1 MKYLFIS
8 DITFPDLFS
17 VFIGGENFKFICFV
31 IFYFDTET
39 QILKKIVFHFCF
51 LDKLDFVL

>member
-1 MKYLFIS
+1 MEYLFIS
-8 DITFPDLFS
+8 DITFPDLFP

-31 IFYFDTET
+31 IFYFDTKT
-39 QILKKIVFHFCF
+39 QILKIVFHFCF

>member
-1 MKYLFIS
+1 MEYLFIG

-31 IFYFDTET
+31 IFYFDTKTE
-39 QILKKIVFHFCF
+39 IVKIVFHFYF

>member
-1 MKYLFIS
+1 MEYLFIS
-8 DITFPDLFS
+8 DITFPDLFP

-31 IFYFDTET
+31 IFYFDTKT
-39 QILKKIVFHFCF
+39 QILKIVVHFCL